1 MPKFKNPICVDD
13 MTFEDCEL
21 TILRHAVDEAE
32 DLTKKKEV
40 VNQEIKDIIRILE
53 DFLVKRRLVCY
64 GGTAINNI
72 LPKEAQFY
80 DRDYEIP
87 DYDFY
92 SPTAL
97 EHAIELADLYYSK
110 GYQEVEAKAGVHYGT
125 FKVFVNFTPIA
136 DITLLP
142 KSLFQ
147 NIQKEAISIAGILY
161 APPNFLRMNMYLEL
175 SRPAGDV
182 SRWEKVLKRLT
193 ILNKFYSPMK
203 QFKCY
208 SIDFQRQ
215 MDDID
220 PNKDSAYQ
228 ERIYFTVRNTL
239 IDQGVVF
246 FGGFAS
252 SLYGEYMPAKE
263 RRMVQKVPDFDVL
276 SDDPIRTTTIVKER
290 LQDIGVKNVM
300 INKRIGLG
308 EIIPDH
314 WEISVGKDILG
325 HVYEPIACHSY
336 NEIQHGEHKIRIAT
350 IDTMLTFFLAF
361 IYSGIAYHDETRILC
376 MVEYLYKVQ
385 QRNRLAQKGILKRYS
400 LQCIGKQPT
409 LEEIRAQKTQMFNK
423 LSNDRTSREYK
434 MWFLKYTPGRQK
446 PNSTKLKL
454 TNDNKN
460 NNSKTDNKN
469 NKTKKLKRLK
479 SKSDDYLW

>member
-1 MPKFKNPICVDD
+1 

-21 TILRHAVDEAE
+21 AILRHAVDTAEARA
-32 DLTKKKEV
+32 KKKDIR
-40 VNQEIKDIIRILE
+40 NPEIKEIIRILE
-53 DFLVKRRLVCY
+53 EFLASKKLVCY

-80 DRDYEIP
+80 DRDSEIP

-92 SPTAL
+92 SPHAL

-110 GYQEVEAKAGVHYGT
+110 GYQEVESKAGVHYGT
-125 FKVFVNFTPIA
+125 FKVYVNFIPIA

-142 KSLFQ
+142 KSLYD
-147 NIQKEAISIAGILY
+147 NIHKDAISIAGILY

-203 QFKCY
+203 QFKC
-208 SIDFQRQ
+208 STVDFQRK

-220 PNKDSAYQ
+220 PKADHALE
-228 ERIYFTVRNTL
+228 ERIYFTVRDTL

-246 FGGFAS
+246 FGGYAS
-252 SLYGEYMPAKE
+252 SLYGDYMPPKE
-263 RRMVQKVPDFDVL
+263 RRLVQKVPDFDVL
-276 SDDPIRTTTIVKER
+276 SEDPIRTTTIVQER
-290 LQDIGVKNVM
+290 LHDIGITNVV
-300 INKRIGLG
+300 IEKRQGMG

-314 WEISVGKDILG
+314 WEIRVGRDILG

-336 NEIQHGEHKIRIAT
+336 NEVSYGGRQIRIAT

-361 IYSGIAYHDETRILC
+361 IYSGIIYHDEERILC

-385 QRNRLAQKGILKRYS
+385 ERNRLEQRGILKRYS
-400 LQCIGKQPT
+400 IQCIGKQPT
-409 LEEIRAQKTQMFNK
+409 LEEIRAEKTRKFK
-423 LSNDRTSREYK
+423 ELSEHPESHEYK
-434 MWFLKYTPGRQK
+434 MWFLKYSPGGK
-446 PNSTKLKL
+446 KATTKTKAKKA
-454 TNDNKN
+454 TK
-460 NNSKTDNKN
+460 
-469 NKTKKLKRLK
+469 NKTKKRVLDKNPRDK
-479 SKSDDYLW
+479 DYLWG

>member
-1 MPKFKNPICVDD
+1 

-21 TILRHAVDEAE
+21 AILRHSVDQAE
-32 DLTKKKEV
+32 DIAKKRDV
-40 VNQEIKDIIRILE
+40 VNAEIKDIIRILE
-53 DFLVKRRLVCY
+53 EFLVKRRLVCY

-80 DRDYEIP
+80 DRESEIP

-92 SPTAL
+92 SPAAL
-97 EHAIELADLYYSK
+97 DHAIELANLYHSK

-142 KSLFQ
+142 KALFD
-147 NIQKEAISIAGILY
+147 NVQKEAISIAGILY

-203 QFKCY
+203 HFKC
-208 SIDFQRQ
+208 STVDFQRK
-215 MDDID
+215 MD
-220 PNKDSAYQ
+220 NVDSTKGITAQ
-228 ERIYFTVRNTL
+228 ERIYFTVRDTFV
-239 IDQGVVF
+239 DQGVVF
-246 FGGFAS
+246 FGGYAS
-252 SLYGEYMPAKE
+252 SLYGEHMPPKE
-263 RRMVQKVPDFDVL
+263 RRLAQKVPDFDVL
-276 SDDPIRTTTIVKER
+276 SEDPIRTTTIVKER
-290 LQDIGVKNVM
+290 LHDIGITNVVVE
-300 INKRIGLG
+300 KRSGLG

-314 WEISVGKDILG
+314 WEISIKGDILG
-325 HVYEPIACHSY
+325 HVYQPIACHSY
-336 NEIQHGEHKIRIAT
+336 NEIQHGGHKIRIAT

-361 IYSGIAYHDETRILC
+361 IYSGIAYHDEDRILC

-385 QRNRLAQKGILKRYS
+385 ERNRLEQRGILKRYS

-409 LEEIRAQKTQMFNK
+409 LEELRSEKTRKFK
-423 LSNDRTSREYK
+423 ELSKDRNSKEYK
-434 MWFLKYTPGRQK
+434 MWFLKYTPGRPEK
-446 PNSTKLKL
+446 TTKKKM
-454 TNDNKN
+454 T
-460 NNSKTDNKN
+460 S
-469 NKTKKLKRLK
+469 NKTKKVRPLLKTLKRK
-479 SKSDDYLW
+479 SKDYLWG